1 MMKKTFVVVLLLA
14 IFASCKHEIVPV
26 EEFTPYIAA
35 FSGNIAEDDPIVI
48 ELQGESKLFT
58 EGEINKKTQK
68 KLNKIFRLSPSVKGS
83 VGFKNARTVVFT
95 PSTPLDRGKIYTV
108 TATLSDLIETDKRH
122 EKFVFNVKV
131 ENKIMMLHQ
140 DDIVFNDDNTV
151 DVGLTLYCE
160 GFMNDAGNK
169 DKLVQQVVSAIKC
182 KNFDGKLTVVY
193 DETKDVFLITLKTI
207 KQYKTAYTVSVKV
220 EGNKLGFDGA
230 VEENIQ
236 IPEQEIFRVYNT
248 TFDQMNKNKIEVV
261 FTKKLDEKQN
271 IKGVVQIPEIQSFTT
286 KISGNKIFIYFEEVK
301 VAAIN
306 LKIFN
311 TLKNNKGEKLEQSY
325 TERIVLE
332 QLKPQLKLIK
342 SGNILPDGEN
352 LILPFKTVNLK
363 AVDVK
368 IIKIYKDNIMSF
380 LQDNNLNGDYSLN
393 RYAALLYT
401 KTIIINMPKQNYG
414 KWQNHS
420 LDLAK
425 IIKQEPGAVY
435 RVTLSFKKEY
445 STYLCDGASL
455 ENSAVFDLSGITENE
470 KNYWNKPLDYFDD
483 YDNWYSWYN
492 HYDNWSDYETAKENP
507 CEVAYFTDNKIS
519 VATNLLS
526 TNIGIIA
533 KTNDDGKIWAATSNI
548 LTTEPMGGVTVTA
561 YNYPLQKIAEAK
573 TDGDGF
579 ALLDANN
586 AYFIVAS
593 KDGQYSY
600 LKLYYGEDNSLSK
613 FDVGGKTIEKGLQGY
628 IYGERGVWRPG
639 DTVFLTF
646 ILNDRNNKLP
656 ENHPVTLEMK
666 DAQGQFYTRMVK
678 TQGINGFYTFAVPT
692 KQEDGT
698 GLWTATIS
706 VGGVRFIKN
715 IRIETIKPNRLKVN
729 LDLGRELIKSS
740 DKEFNASLNV
750 AWLTGATA
758 GNLNTDIEVSF
769 KEKKTVFKG
778 YEKYN
783 FNARGTEKYNWA
795 LTENVF
801 EGKLDVTGNVAA
813 KIKMPT
819 LTDAPAMLT
828 ATFTTR
834 VFEPGGDA
842 STVSQSVTYSPYP
855 TYIGINVNRK
865 DDEYVFDMNKT
876 RHFDLVVLSEI
887 GKPQNIALKY
897 QIFRIDWGWWW
908 DNDDVY
914 IANYANSHYYKP
926 VAEGTK
932 TTVNGKASIAF
943 EPKDWGRYLII
954 VSDKNSGVTT
964 TDIVYFDDPYWSRA
978 GGDEAEG
985 VKILSFKTDKKLY
998 KVGETAVVVLPAAG
1012 DGKALLAIENG
1023 NTVLK
1028 REWVTVKK
1036 GVPTNYQVKIT
1047 KDMAPNCYF
1056 HVSLL
1061 QPHSQTVNDLPIR
1074 MYGVVPISVEAS
1086 NTKLEPVISLPEV
1099 IRPES
1104 EFTVKVSEK
1113 NSQSMTYTIAV
1124 VDEGLLDITNF
1135 KTPNAW
1141 LSFYSKEALGIKT
1154 YDMYDRVIGAFGGKF
1169 ANAYSIG
1176 GDEELDESSSG
1187 NNQFANRFK
1196 PVVRVLGPFTLKS
1209 GSNSHKIT
1217 LPLYVGSVRV
1227 MVVAGQDGAY
1237 GSAGKTAFVRNPLM
1251 TLSTLPRVMS
1261 VNEKISLPVNVFAL
1275 EDNIKDVTIS
1285 ISTKNGLV
1293 KLDKNSQNVSF
1304 SKVGDKTVFFTVT
1317 TGSKTGIEKF
1327 VVSSSSA
1334 GSNGTHE
1341 EIEIDVRNPNPPA
1354 VTTETVTIEKGKS
1367 AELNYAMGIGKDDW
1381 LKLELSRIPPVNLSR
1396 RFDFL
1401 NNYSY
1406 CCSEQVTSKAMPLL
1420 FVHFFKELD
1429 NIEQANIKANVN
1441 VAIKTLY
1448 SRQNSDG
1455 GFVYWSGNSTST
1467 AWVTTYAGIFLL
1479 KAKENGYPVSDNV
1492 LTNWKKY
1499 QRTLARNW
1507 SRRIGTGFE
1516 YDEYE
1521 QAYRLYSL
1529 AVAGVSELGA
1539 MNRLKES
1546 ENLSVRAKWLLAAAY
1561 SLDGKN
1567 NIAEEILKNAA
1578 TINLPKMSI
1587 YYYNSVIDESI
1598 VLMTMVELGKLSDA
1612 LKQAKALS
1620 KRLNNEQYFTSQS
1633 TAYSLMAMASF
1644 ANKASGNIAV
1654 NWAVNGKSQKK
1665 INSYKAV
1672 VEKTLD
1678 KNVRNG
1684 SISISNNSDGVI
1696 FATVSNKVTP
1706 LIDTFPEMSNKL
1718 KINYVYSDSKGNSI
1732 SVKEMKQSSDFWVH
1746 IEVSNISTE
1755 YLENLALTYILPSGW
1770 EVLSTTNDALEYQ
1783 DIRDDRVYS
1792 YFNLRSTTKKR
1803 VSIRLQATYC
1813 GEFTLPAIRCEAMY
1827 QPDVQVR
1834 TKAENVVVVR

>member
-1 MMKKTFVVVLLLA
+1 MKKLSVIALLVA
-14 IFASCKHEIVPV
+14 VFASCKHEIVPV
-26 EEFTPYIAA
+26 EEFTPYVAA
-35 FSGNIAEDDPIVI
+35 FSGNIADDDPIII
-48 ELQGESKLFT
+48 ELQGESKLFA
-58 EGEINKKTQK
+58 EGEIDKKTQK
-68 KLNKIFRLSPSVKGS
+68 KLDKIFRLSPAVKGG
-83 VGFKNARTVVFT
+83 VGFKDARSVVFT
-95 PSTPLDRGKIYTV
+95 PDDHLERGKIYTV
-108 TATLSDLIETDKRH
+108 TIALSDLIETDKRH

-131 ENKIMMLHQ
+131 ESKMMMLNQ

-151 DVGLTLYCE
+151 NVGLSLYCE
-160 GFMNDAGNK
+160 GFMNDAGNT
-169 DKLVQQVVSAIKC
+169 DKFVEQVVSAIKC
-182 KNFDGKLTVVY
+182 KNFNEKPTVVY
-193 DETKDVFLITLKTI
+193 DNTKDVFLITLKNI
-207 KQYKTAYTVSVKV
+207 KQNKTAYTVSVKV
-220 EGNKLGFDGA
+220 EGSKLGFDGTA
-230 VEENIQ
+230 EENIQ
-236 IPEQEIFRVYNT
+236 IPEQETFRVYST
-248 TFDQMNKNKIEVV
+248 VFDQVNKNKIEVL

-271 IKGVVQIPEIQSFTT
+271 IKGVVQIAEIPSFTT
-286 KISGNKIFIYFEEVK
+286 KTSGNKIFIYFDEAK
-301 VAAIN
+301 VSAIN

-311 TLKNNKGEKLEQSY
+311 TLKNNKGEKLEQNY

-352 LILPFKTVNLK
+352 LTLPFKTVNLK
-363 AVDVK
+363 AVDLK

-380 LQDNNLNGDYSLN
+380 LQDNQMNGSYSLN
-393 RYAALLYT
+393 RYAALLYS
-401 KTIIINMPKQNYG
+401 KTIIIDMPKQNYG

-425 IIKQEPGAVY
+425 IIQQEPGAIY

-445 STYLCDGASL
+445 STYLCDAASSD
-455 ENSAVFDLSGITENE
+455 NSAVFDLSGIAENE
-470 KNYWNKPLDYFDD
+470 KNYWNEPLDYYYDYDD
-483 YDNWYSWYN
+483 YYSWYSY
-492 HYDNWSDYETAKENP
+492 YDRWSDYEAARENP
-507 CEVAYFTDNKIS
+507 CESAYFTGDKVS
-519 VATNLLS
+519 VTTNLLS

-533 KTNDDGKIWAATSNI
+533 KTNDDGKIWVTTSNI
-548 LTTEPMGGVTVTA
+548 LTTEPMSGVTITA
-561 YNYPLQKIAEAK
+561 YNYPLRKIAEAK

-579 ALLDANN
+579 AVLDANN
-586 AYFIVAS
+586 IYFIVAS
-593 KDGQYSY
+593 KDGQSSY
-600 LKLYYGEDNSLSK
+600 LKLNYGEDNSLSK
-613 FDVGGKTIEKGLQGY
+613 FDIGGKTIEKGLQGY

-646 ILNDRNNKLP
+646 ILNDKNNKLP

-678 TQGINGFYTFAVPT
+678 TQAINGFYTFAVPT

-698 GLWTATIS
+698 GLWTASIS
-706 VGGVRFIKN
+706 VGSVRFTKN

-729 LDLGRELIKSS
+729 LDLGREMIKSS
-740 DKEFNASLNV
+740 DNELNAHLNV
-750 AWLTGATA
+750 AWMTGATA

-783 FNARGTEKYNWA
+783 FNAKGTEKHNWA

-801 EGKLDVTGNVAA
+801 EGKLDAEGNVTA

-819 LTDAPAMLT
+819 LADAPAMLT

-842 STVSQSVTYSPYP
+842 STVSQSITYSPYP
-855 TYIGINVNRK
+855 TYIGINVNRQ
-865 DDEYVFDMNKT
+865 DDAYVFDMNKK
-876 RHFDLVVLSEI
+876 HQFDLVALSES

-897 QIFRIDWGWWW
+897 QIFRIDWSWWW
-908 DNDDVY
+908 DNDNVY

-932 TTVNGKASIAF
+932 TTANGKASIVF

-954 VSDKNSGVTT
+954 VSDKNSGATT

-985 VKILSFKTDKKLY
+985 VKILSFKTDKQSY
-998 KVGETAVVVLPAAG
+998 KVGETATIALPAAG

-1028 REWVTVKK
+1028 REWITVKK
-1036 GVPTNYQVKIT
+1036 GIPTNYQVKIT
-1047 KDMAPNCYF
+1047 KDMTPNCYF

-1061 QPHSQTVNDLPIR
+1061 QAHSQTVNDLPIR
-1074 MYGVVPISVEAS
+1074 MYGIVPISVETS

-1104 EFTVKVSEK
+1104 EFAVKVSEK
-1113 NSQSMTYTIAV
+1113 NNQSMTYTIAV

-1141 LSFYSKEALGIKT
+1141 SSFYSKEALGIKT
-1154 YDMYDRVIGAFGGKF
+1154 YDMYDMVIGAFGGKF
-1169 ANAYSIG
+1169 ANIYSIG
-1176 GDEELDESSSG
+1176 GDDELGEGGSG
-1187 NNQFANRFK
+1187 DNQFANRFK

-1227 MVVAGQDGAY
+1227 MVVAGQEGAY
-1237 GSAGKTAFVRNPLM
+1237 GSADKTAFVRNPLM

-1275 EDNIKDVTIS
+1275 EDNIKDVTVS

-1304 SKVGDKTVFFTVT
+1304 SKVGDKTVFFTLT

-1327 VVSSSSA
+1327 VITSSSA
-1334 GSNGTHE
+1334 GGSGTRE

-1354 VTTETVTIEKGKS
+1354 ITTETATLEKGKS
-1367 AELNYAMGIGKDDW
+1367 AELSYAMGIGKDDW
-1381 LKLELSRIPPVNLSR
+1381 SKLELSRIPPVNLSR

-1420 FVHFFKELD
+1420 FVHLFKELD
-1429 NIEQANIKANVN
+1429 DIEQANIKANVN
-1441 VAIKTLY
+1441 IAIKTLY

-1455 GFVYWSGNSTST
+1455 GFVYWSGNSSST

-1479 KAKENGYPVSDNV
+1479 KAKENGYQVSDNV
-1492 LTNWKKY
+1492 LSAWKKY
-1499 QRTLARNW
+1499 QRTVARNW
-1507 SRRIGTGFE
+1507 SRRTGNGFE

-1529 AVAGVSELGA
+1529 AVAGTSELGA

-1561 SLDGKN
+1561 ALDGKS

-1578 TINLPKMSI
+1578 TTNLPKMSI

-1598 VLMTMVELGKLSDA
+1598 VLMTMVEMGKLSDA

-1620 KRLNNEQYFTSQS
+1620 SRLNNERYFTSQS

-1644 ANKASGNIAV
+1644 ANKASGNINV

-1665 INSYKAV
+1665 ISSDKAL

-1678 KNVRNG
+1678 KNVKSG
-1684 SISISNNSDGVI
+1684 SISIDNNSDGVI
-1696 FATVSNKVTP
+1696 FASISNKITP
-1706 LIDTFPEMSNKL
+1706 LVDTFPEISNKL

-1746 IEVSNISTE
+1746 IEVSNIGSE

-1792 YFNLRSTTKKR
+1792 YFNLRATTKKR
-1803 VSIRLQATYC
+1803 ISIRLQATYC

-1827 QPDVQVR
+1827 QPDVQAR
-1834 TKAENVVVVR
+1834 TKAGNVIVVR